1 VKMKKKG
8 LRGCGERREKKMKH
22 KKGKTIV
29 VLSPFSRFHSTRW
42 VLWDWCAC
50 LIDFL
55 GCSSK
60 CGQTGDV
67 TKQGRSNKYSNP
79 PNRPRQTT
87 TFSRCEHNNTNKK
100 SDFLGGWCFAT
111 HPNDQSLNNKN
122 SCKEN
127 STCSTSLTYTAHC
140 IHPADELS

>member
-1 VKMKKKG
+1 
-8 LRGCGERREKKMKH
+8 
-22 KKGKTIV
+22 
-29 VLSPFSRFHSTRW
+29 
-42 VLWDWCAC
+42 LWDWCAC

-60 CGQTGDV
+60 CGQQTGDV

-87 TFSRCEHNNTNKK
+87 TFSRYEHNNTNKK